1 VNSGSVLRLRDSARM
16 GVEPVDPWSVSLAL
30 LSRRVPSARIGR
42 GVLRTRWEP
51 ERTLHPRSRERGS
64 FAPERAAFD
73 FVAAQLRRV
82 VREGGG
88 GRAGKWRWIRWRI
101 EPFGQHAGTDAC
113 VLEIAGAPG
122 CRGTYVKWFLARA
135 EGAEPV
141 VVFVSFHST
150 DRSNR

>member
-1 VNSGSVLRLRDSARM
+1 MINCM
-16 GVEPVDPWSVSLAL
+16 KK
-30 LSRRVPSARIGR
+30 GR
-42 GVLRTRWEP
+42 EFGL
-51 ERTLHPRSRERGS
+51 G
-64 FAPERAAFD
+64 APAAGQCAD
-73 FVAAQLRRV
+73 
-82 VREGGG
+82 G
-88 GRAGKWRWIRWRI
+88 RWIRWRI